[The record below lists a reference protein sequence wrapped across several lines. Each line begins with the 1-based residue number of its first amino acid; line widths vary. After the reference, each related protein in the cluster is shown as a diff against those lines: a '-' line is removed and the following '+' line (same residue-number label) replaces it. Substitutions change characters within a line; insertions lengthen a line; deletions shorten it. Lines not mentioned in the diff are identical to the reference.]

1 MSTQDTMTKQ
11 VFTTG
16 EAAELCNV
24 SQQTIIRCF
33 DQGRL
38 DGFRV
43 PGSRFRR
50 IPRES
55 LLKFMQ
61 DNGIPTVSL
70 QSTCCNVLVI
80 SDDPA
85 CVEAVHSMV
94 NDRKVS
100 VHAACTAWDAGASF
114 ADCEP
119 ELVLQFSELPGLSFE
134 ATETLIEAS
143 NSHVSELIR
152 CTPDSNWCALTVDLI
167 RELVGADG
175 VEHAGGTDR
184 TSSYSTI
191 S

>member
-1 MSTQDTMTKQ
+1 MSTTDTKQ

-55 LLKFMQ
+55 LLKFMR
-61 DNGIPTVSL
+61 DNDIPTTAL
-70 QSTCCNVLVI
+70 QAECCNVLVI
-80 SDDPA
+80 GDDLSLIEPLR
-85 CVEAVHSMV
+85 SYV
-94 NDRKVS
+94 NERKVS
-100 VHAACTAWDAGASF
+100 IHPVCTAWDAGSAF
-114 ADCEP
+114 THFDP
-119 ELVLQFSELPGLSFE
+119 ELVLQCTELPGLSFE
-134 ATETLIEAS
+134 AIASLIASSNNPGCTLLRCTTESDWCTEAMA
-143 NSHVSELIR
+143 LIR
-152 CTPDSNWCALTVDLI
+152 GI
-167 RELVGADG
+167 VGSDG
-175 VEHAGGTDR
+175 VEHAGGMDHAP
-184 TSSYSTI
+184 SQPTI